1 MLRFQTPPDKPFNAI
16 VTKSIEM
23 MLEQIEEFIF
33 EVEDEQEGKSN
44 FKWLLP
50 NVSRVFNVKTATI
63 TLMKLL
69 ECHQRPSMYYL
80 NDYHYLLLYDTLD
93 HFCAVHNDMIKHIIK
108 PKEKDEYSMIGEYYI
123 EMIRFDDIVDIYF
136 FDTDFLSDPN
146 TMLELGMDERKDMS
160 LSNESFAISQ
170 GLAPHPE
177 ELKIKMHKKEKAVIT
192 EPSDFFG
199 PESKIYPD
207 YR

>member
-1 MLRFQTPPDKPFNAI
+1 MLRFQTLPDKPFMAI

-33 EVEDEQEGKSN
+33 EVEDEHEGKSN

-50 NVSRVFNVKTATI
+50 NVSRVFNIQTAFN
-63 TLMKLL
+63 TLRKML
-69 ECHQRPSMYYL
+69 ECLERPSMYHI

-93 HFCAVHNDMIKHIIK
+93 HFCAVHNDMIKHINN
-108 PKEKDEYSMIGEYYI
+108 PKEKDEYSMIGDYYI
-123 EMIRFDDIVDIYF
+123 EMIRFNDIVDIYF
-136 FDTDFLSDPN
+136 FDTDFLSDSK
-146 TMLELGMDERKDMS
+146 TMLELGMDARKDMS

-177 ELKIKMHKKEKAVIT
+177 ELKIKMYKKEKAVIQ

-199 PESKIYPD
+199 PKSKIYPD